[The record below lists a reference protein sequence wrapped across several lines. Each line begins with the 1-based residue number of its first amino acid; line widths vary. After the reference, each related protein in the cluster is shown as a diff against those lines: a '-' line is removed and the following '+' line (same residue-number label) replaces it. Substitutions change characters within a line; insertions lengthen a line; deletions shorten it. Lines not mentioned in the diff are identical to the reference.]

1 MSACTEQHVLAA
13 SFDVHVAFRV
23 DDGHVARVQPTVGVE
38 YLFRGFLVFIVAQH
52 GVASAAYQFAGNPC
66 RVGTQHFQFHA
77 FGRPS
82 ARHISRFVPR
92 AVADDGAAFRHAVG
106 DGIGEIDGTH
116 ERFHLGVER
125 CAADDDF
132 LDVPPEKAQAFRAC
146 LFLDL
151 FADDGD
157 VQKQLA
163 QFAVDFRK
171 DFFLEYLFDD
181 QWHARHDAGMK
192 LCHGGHDDLG
202 RRHAREE
209 I

>member
-1 MSACTEQHVLAA
+1 MERTNASTSAL
-13 SFDVHVAFRV
+13 
-23 DDGHVARVQPTVGVE
+23 
-38 YLFRGFLVFIVAQH
+38 
-52 GVASAAYQFAGNPC
+52 N
-66 RVGTQHFQFHA
+66 
-77 FGRPS
+77 
-82 ARHISRFVPR
+82 
-92 AVADDGAAFRHAVG
+92 GAPPMMTSLMF
-106 DGIGEIDGTH
+106 
-116 ERFHLGVER
+116 
-125 CAADDDF
+125 
-132 LDVPPEKAQAFRAC
+132 PPEKAQAFRAC

>member
-1 MSACTEQHVLAA
+1 M
-13 SFDVHVAFRV
+13 
-23 DDGHVARVQPTVGVE
+23 
-38 YLFRGFLVFIVAQH
+38 
-52 GVASAAYQFAGNPC
+52 

-181 QWHARHDAGMK
+181 QWHTRHDAGMK

-209 I
+209 IQVGTETYAIEEVVDQTEHVSHGQHGYDIVAGAMPMVRLQNNTLDTRLR